1 MKKKT
6 KSTENQNKIIQN
18 LSYYI
23 LFLISCIFT
32 WVLVMPFFHIEIE
45 EYKQESTI
53 IGSSVYLLNLIQCGI
68 FSYLIKEKKEFF
80 GFGKTDELKRK
91 LIKISISSFLFCF
104 FIIII
109 KYLVISTVTL
119 KKNYSLFAISEL
131 TSFGSFL
138 SESALGILYCL
149 FVPIQVFIFHSC
161 IQSPLIKYLQVPKF
175 HFTFSVL
182 TTTILFSVT
191 HIPYG
196 VETVLI
202 VLPVILFWCYNFE
215 KDKCFW
221 DIGSNIGLYSIYSAL
236 KYKNIKIYSFEPSSS
251 NLRILSRNIS
261 INNLQDKIFIN
272 QFPLT
277 DKDHGHQLM
286 MESNFREG
294 GALHSFGK
302 NLNFE
307 GKKMD
312 INNNYVI
319 YGFSINYLIKN
330 LNYKV
335 PNYLKIDVDGQE
347 HFILKSADEILKNQN
362 LKSILVEINENYIE
376 QLKDIEMIMSKFNF
390 KIIKKLQ
397 SKHVNLSETFKNT
410 YNYIFSR

>member
-1 MKKKT
+1 MIRKI
-6 KSTENQNKIIQN
+6 SLFLYKII
-18 LSYYI
+18 YYFDLLFYKVTKRSI
-23 LFLISCIFT
+23 LVWF
-32 WVLVMPFFHIEIE
+32 
-45 EYKQESTI
+45 
-53 IGSSVYLLNLIQCGI
+53 
-68 FSYLIKEKKEFF
+68 KEFIQNDSY
-80 GFGKTDELKRK
+80 TS
-91 LIKISISSFLFCF
+91 ISILNKEISF
-104 FIIII
+104 FIP
-109 KYLVISTVTL
+109 
-119 KKNYSLFAISEL
+119 NEL
-131 TSFGSFL
+131 TTYRVNTF
-138 SESALGILYCL
+138 
-149 FVPIQVFIFHSC
+149 
-161 IQSPLIKYLQVPKF
+161 
-175 HFTFSVL
+175 FTKE
-182 TTTILFSVT
+182 
-191 HIPYG
+191 P
-196 VETVLI
+196 ETLEWIDNFNKDQEI
-202 VLPVILFWCYNFE
+202 V
-215 KDKCFW
+215 FW

-397 SKHVNLSETFKNT
+397 SKHVNLSKPFKNS